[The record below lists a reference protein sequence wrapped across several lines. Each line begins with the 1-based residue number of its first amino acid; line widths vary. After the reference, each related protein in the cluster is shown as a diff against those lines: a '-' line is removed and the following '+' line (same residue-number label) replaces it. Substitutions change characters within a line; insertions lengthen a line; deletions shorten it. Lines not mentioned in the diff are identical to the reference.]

1 MAGSWAPV
9 LRSWRAARSGFAGFR
24 RAGQIWECLADVA
37 EPAADPGGGQGA
49 GGGGAVPGQRD
60 VGGQAAGEPELS
72 VGGDDQPGPPV
83 SGGWIAQLG
92 PGPAEELLEEPERVF
107 DIKAP
112 QECLPG
118 AVDRVSG

>member
-1 MAGSWAPV
+1 MPHAVAHYRPPVWADGT
-9 LRSWRAARSGFAGFR
+9 AAERVRKR
-24 RAGQIWECLADVA
+24 RK
-37 EPAADPGGGQGA
+37 
-49 GGGGAVPGQRD
+49 
-60 VGGQAAGEPELS
+60 AAGEPELS

-92 PGPAEELLEEPERVF
+92 PGPAEDLLEEPERVF
-107 DIKAP
+107 DIKAS